1 MSFNL
6 IIFLTFVYMSIFL
19 DQYSYLHFSTGIIAY
34 FWGVD
39 FYIWVIIHILY
50 ELLENLYSSIHI
62 INKYITLWPGGKTC
76 PDPILNRIGDVLS
89 SAIGWLS
96 AYYLDSIGSHY
107 GWYVMHIQ

>member
-1 MSFNL
+1 MSVF
-6 IIFLTFVYMSIFL
+6 I

-62 INKYITLWPGGKTC
+62 INQYITIWPGGKTH
-76 PDPILNRIGDVLS
+76 PDPILNRIGDILS
-89 SAIGWLS
+89 GTIGWLS
-96 AYYLDSIGSHY
+96 AYYLDSIGSHS